1 MEAQSHKG
9 SALPLNVPADM
20 REEVVA
26 GVKYVVSL
34 ANRRHSLDPQ
44 KLEIF
49 REELTA
55 LLCQKYTG
63 HWYPDSPAKGQAYR
77 CIRVS
82 KEQPADA
89 ILLQACTQS
98 GLVYTQLA
106 LPKVMT
112 LWIDPYE
119 VCCRLGENTRH
130 YTVASFERKKT
141 GSKKTPTQELETSDY
156 FSDTSSDVQ
165 SASSSDDEGT
175 GTTPR
180 RPPAP
185 ALSAQ
190 VSRSIYRATPLWV
203 PDWRMAQ
210 AYLTVFQTNGYFYP
224 DTEHPTSY
232 SPVSLQAS
240 SGRDHPNKA
249 PQF

>member
-1 MEAQSHKG
+1 MEAQHHKG
-9 SALPLNVPADM
+9 SAVPAAM
-20 REEVVA
+20 REELLA
-26 GVKYVVSL
+26 GVEYVVSL

-63 HWYPDSPAKGQAYR
+63 HWYPDRPTKGQAYR
-77 CIRVS
+77 CIRLS
-82 KEQPADA
+82 KEHPADA
-89 ILLQACTQS
+89 SLLQACVHS
-98 GLVYTQLA
+98 GLVFAQLT

-130 YTVASFERKKT
+130 YTVASFEWKKP
-141 GSKKTPTQELETSDY
+141 GSKKTPTKELETSDY

-190 VSRSIYRATPLWV
+190 VHRSVYRATPLWV

-210 AYLTVFQTNGYFYP
+210 AYLTVFHTSGYFYP
-224 DTEHPTSY
+224 DIEMPMSY
-232 SPVSLQAS
+232 SPVSVQAS
-240 SGRDHPNKA
+240 SGQDHPNEVS
-249 PQF
+249 PF